1 MDTWLDSPYIYD
13 IYGTNDGDSMT
24 VMEQVRYEGLH
35 MTYMTC
41 QVKIYHP
48 IELSCDFWKLNG
60 LLLKFGEGG
69 RQGKRGHMSIH
80 EHTP

>member
-1 MDTWLDSPYIYD
+1 
-13 IYGTNDGDSMT
+13 
-24 VMEQVRYEGLH
+24 
-35 MTYMTC
+35 MTYLTF

-48 IELSCDFWKLNG
+48 IDLSCEFGNLNG

-69 RQGKRGHMSIH
+69 RLGKRGHMSIH